1 MKFMIEMI
9 FIGCFCGVFRSITK
23 ILGDW
28 WANLDNDEKT
38 CYTDLAK
45 QVNIIATVPFLGR
58 LLLINIE

>member
-1 MKFMIEMI
+1 MFH
-9 FIGCFCGVFRSITK
+9 RSITK

-45 QVNIIATVPFLGR
+45 QVKIFI
-58 LLLINIE
+58 